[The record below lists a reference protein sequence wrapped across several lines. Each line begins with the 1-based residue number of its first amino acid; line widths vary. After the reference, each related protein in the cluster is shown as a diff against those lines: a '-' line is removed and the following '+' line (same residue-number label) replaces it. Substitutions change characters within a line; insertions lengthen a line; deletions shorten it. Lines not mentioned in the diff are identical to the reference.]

1 MTLDSATT
9 IADALD
15 KRAKQVKTGKP
26 KAKKAKAVKCHRP
39 RRESTKTIATR
50 LYSKWSEVVRAIAGN
65 KCIVCGSTELLNAH
79 HIIPRQICSGL
90 RFSVE
95 NGACLCPSHH
105 KFGKHSAHKNG
116 LWFSEWLR
124 AHDQERHMFCV
135 DHMEDELD
143 CSDRLALY
151 RVELKLHNRYTHVLG
166 NLDSFDVYGVLAD
179 GREIHGTVPGV
190 YNAKAAETL
199 FAAGWNTKGPERL
212 KGITKVEKAK

>member
-1 MTLDSATT
+1 MIDSEST
-9 IADALD
+9 IAQALAS
-15 KRAKQVKTGKP
+15 RANTSKA
-26 KAKKAKAVKCHRP
+26 KAKKPKSVKCHRP
-39 RRESTKTIATR
+39 RRESTKTITTR
-50 LYSKWSEVVRAIAGN
+50 LYSKWSEVVRALAGN

-116 LWFSEWLR
+116 VWFSEWLR
-124 AHDQERHMFCV
+124 AHDPEKHMFCV
-135 DHMEDELD
+135 EHMEDELD

-151 RVELKLHNRYTHVLG
+151 CVELKMHTRYVHVLG
-166 NLDSFDVYGVLAD
+166 KLDSFEVYGILAD

-212 KGITKVEKAK
+212 KGITKVEKQK